1 MRNFLFYIQYSALR
15 PALGVLLGGSLVL
28 SALPALGQTAFRLNL
43 PDLRAPGNRESGA
56 TRSTTC
62 IASSDNLVALIPDSN
77 YGLTQS
83 GHPTFYFYLPPTEA
97 PLVKF
102 VMYNEK
108 TNELFYE
115 GQFRIRGESGVLG
128 VTLPDNGLQ
137 KSLEV
142 GESYVWYLS
151 VVCNPDAIDQSANPV
166 VEATVERIAPLP
178 EAEQSASADLP
189 RVYAEAGI
197 WYDALA
203 ASAELRPS
211 DNGASWNTLLNAV
224 DLEGL
229 ILTPLLSEDTAV
241 EQSTSA
247 ISPGR

>member
-1 MRNFLFYIQYSALR
+1 MEAPFFNTRKSMFRRFA
-15 PALGVLLGGSLVL
+15 GVLLGSSLL
-28 SALPALGQTAFRLNL
+28 FGTLPAFGQAAFRLNL

-62 IASSDNLVALIPDSN
+62 IASNENLVALIPDSN
-77 YGLTQS
+77 YGLTES
-83 GHPTFYFYLPPTEA
+83 GYPTFYFYLPPTDA

-102 VMYNEK
+102 VVYNET

-115 GQFRIRGESGVLG
+115 GQFRIKGESGVLG
-128 VTLPDNGLQ
+128 VTLPNNGLQ

-142 GESYVWYLS
+142 GQSYVWYLS
-151 VVCNPDAIDQSANPV
+151 VVCDPDAIDQSANPV
-166 VEATVERIAPLP
+166 VEAMVERVDPLP
-178 EAEQSASADLP
+178 EVAQSAATDLP

-203 ASAELRPS
+203 ASANLRQQ
-211 DNGASWNTLLNAV
+211 DDGAAWNTLLNAV

-229 ILTPLLSEDTAV
+229 ILTPLLSEEASSEAQTV
-241 EQSTSA
+241 SVTH
-247 ISPGR
+247 

>member
-1 MRNFLFYIQYSALR
+1 MKNFLFYRQNSIFRHAISM
-15 PALGVLLGGSLVL
+15 LLGSSLL
-28 SALPALGQTAFRLNL
+28 FSSLPAFGQATFRLNL

-62 IASSDNLVALIPDSN
+62 IASNENLVALIPDSN

-83 GHPTFYFYLPPTEA
+83 DYPTFYFYLPPTDA

-102 VMYNEK
+102 VMYNET

-115 GQFRIRGESGVLG
+115 GQFRIKGESGVLG
-128 VTLPDNGLQ
+128 VTLPNNGLQ

-151 VVCNPDAIDQSANPV
+151 VVCDPDAIDQSANPV
-166 VEATVERIAPLP
+166 VEATVSRVAPLP
-178 EAEQSASADLP
+178 EVTQSTSADLP

-197 WYDALA
+197 WYDALT
-203 ASAELRPS
+203 ASANLRQA
-211 DNGASWNTLLNAV
+211 DNNASWNTLLNAV
-224 DLEGL
+224 DLEGF
-229 ILTPLLSEDTAV
+229 ILMPLLSEDASS
-241 EQSTSA
+241 EQALSA
-247 ISPGR
+247 TD

>member
-1 MRNFLFYIQYSALR
+1 MKNLLFYIQQSAVR
-15 PALGVLLGGSLVL
+15 RTLGALLGGSLLL
-28 SALPALGQTAFRLNL
+28 STLPAFGQATFRLNL

-62 IASSDNLVALIPDSN
+62 IASNDNLVALIPDSN

-83 GHPTFYFYLPPTEA
+83 GHPTFYFYLPPTDA

-128 VTLPDNGLQ
+128 VTLPNNGLQ

-151 VVCNPDAIDQSANPV
+151 VVCDPNAIDQSANPV
-166 VEATVERIAPLP
+166 VEAMVERVAPVS
-178 EAEQSASADLP
+178 EAEQSSSTDLP
-189 RVYAEAGI
+189 RIYAEAGI

-203 ASAELRPS
+203 ASAELRAS
-211 DNGASWNTLLNAV
+211 DNNAAWNTLLNAV
-224 DLEGL
+224 DLEEL
-229 ILTPLLSEDTAV
+229 ILSPVLSEEEAASEQTASV
-241 EQSTSA
+241 SD
-247 ISPGR
+247 R